1 MTLSSSES
9 KGEEALA
16 TLTELA
22 RGSVQPPTSA
32 QLDQGLQALSARI
45 AGERSRRSRALRWS
59 LVGATA
65 VAAVVIGLGS
75 LARSR
80 AHLPATEAFA
90 LTYHIEG
97 GSLVDGGYL
106 RESGHSGIKLSFDEG
121 TEFVLM
127 PGTRGRLRSL
137 DGAGARIAIE
147 HGTASFQVTPRSDHK
162 WLIDVGP
169 FLVTVRGTVF
179 TVSWD
184 AGSERFE
191 LRLQHGRVTVSGP
204 ISGGDISLQAGQR
217 LVVDL
222 PKAETLIS
230 EQKPEESWGAAA
242 AAVPAASSPGERP
255 SPPLDKPAKASPTQ
269 APSPPAAKLD
279 GDHRWTEA
287 LAAGHLDKILAEAE
301 HVGVKATLEK
311 ASSDDLFAL
320 ADAARYRR
328 RVDLAREALMAEQR
342 RFPGSS
348 RALDAAFLLG
358 RVEETSER
366 GLAKAVDWYEEYLRR
381 APRGTYAAEAL
392 GRKMTLTNK
401 LEGAE
406 QARPIAEE
414 YLRRFPNGSYAGSAR
429 ALRRAP

>member
-1 MTLSSSES
+1 MTLSSGQT
-9 KGEEALA
+9 KGQQALT

-32 QLDQGLQALSARI
+32 QIEHGLQALSARI
-45 AGERSRRSRALRWS
+45 ASERSRRIRILRWS

-65 VAAVVIGLGS
+65 AACVALGVGVF
-75 LARSR
+75 ARSQG
-80 AHLPATEAFA
+80 HLPAAEAPA
-90 LTYHIEG
+90 LAYQIEG
-97 GSLVDGGYL
+97 GSLVAGGYL

-121 TEFVLM
+121 TEFVLL
-127 PGTRGRLRSL
+127 PGTRGRLRSVE
-137 DGAGARIAIE
+137 GSGARIAIE
-147 HGTASFQVTPRSDHK
+147 HGTAAFQVVPRAGRK
-162 WLIDVGP
+162 WLVDVGP
-169 FLVTVRGTVF
+169 FLVTIKGTVF

-184 AGSERFE
+184 AGSERFD

-222 PKAETLIS
+222 PKAETLIT
-230 EQKPEESWGAAA
+230 EQRPEEAWGEAPTA
-242 AAVPAASSPGERP
+242 PSAASPPGERP
-255 SPPLDKPAKASPTQ
+255 LASPEKPAKASPAA
-269 APSPPAAKLD
+269 APSPRPD
-279 GDHRWTEA
+279 GEHRWSEA
-287 LAAGHLDKILAEAE
+287 LAAGHLDKILSEAE
-301 HVGVKATLEK
+301 HAGVKATLEK

-328 RVDLAREALMAEQR
+328 RMDLARAALLAEQR

-358 RVEETSER
+358 RVAETDER
-366 GLAKAVDWYEEYLRR
+366 GQAKAVEWYDEYLRR
-381 APRGTYAAEAL
+381 SPRGTYAAEAL

-406 QARPIAEE
+406 QARPLAEE